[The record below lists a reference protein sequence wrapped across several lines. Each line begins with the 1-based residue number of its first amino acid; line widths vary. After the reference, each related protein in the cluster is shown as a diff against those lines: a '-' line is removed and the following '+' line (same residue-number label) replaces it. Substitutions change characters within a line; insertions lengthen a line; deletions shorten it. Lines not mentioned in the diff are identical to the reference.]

1 MSDLNILWL
10 TRKGRNLVGAPNT
23 RHEFEQEV
31 AQITNSV
38 FAGQG
43 WGEHREGESMTDTVK
58 RLMPDADWVMDFD
71 NNLHVRK
78 PRDRN
83 YKVGVFSSDLHGK
96 AYYGIT
102 SPTLYADMINTA
114 DYDAVFMRYPYIYG
128 TSYDYKSFTN
138 KLTMDKHF
146 LAWSVKT
153 DRFIKH
159 EKKYDVGFIGAVGK
173 PYPLRRQIWE
183 GLYYVGRGYK
193 VYQLKSPPGKTFTR
207 KWSKLEET
215 HLVGDAYSKRL
226 GETGVLIFGCSRY
239 LYPLQKFT
247 QASSA
252 GCLVMCNKPS
262 MASSLGFVN
271 GKTYVE
277 VDLYNW
283 EEVLQYY
290 LGNEQEAQRIATAGM
305 KMTQKYHSHKVR
317 ARQFVEMLQ

>member
-1 MSDLNILWL
+1 MNDINILWL
-10 TRKGRNLVGAPNT
+10 TRKGKGLVGAPNT

-43 WGEHREGESMTDTVK
+43 WGEHREGEPMDEVVK
-58 RLMPDADWVMDFD
+58 RVMPDADWVMDFD

-78 PRDRN
+78 PRNRN
-83 YKVGVFSSDLHGK
+83 YQVGVFSSDLHGK

-102 SPTLYADMINTA
+102 SPLLYADMINKA
-114 DYDAVFMRYPYIYG
+114 EYDTVFMRYPYIYG
-128 TSYDYKSFTN
+128 SSYGYKSFIN
-138 KLTMDKHF
+138 KLTVDKHF
-146 LAWSVKT
+146 LPWSVDT
-153 DRFIKH
+153 DRFIQQ
-159 EKKYDVGFIGAVGK
+159 EKRYDAGFIGAVGK

-193 VYQLKSPPGKTFTR
+193 MYKLRSPPGKTFTR

-215 HLVGDAYSKRL
+215 HLVGEAYSQRL
-226 GETGVLIFGCSRY
+226 GETGILIFGCSHF

-252 GCLVMCNKPS
+252 GCLILCNKPS
-262 MASSLGFVN
+262 MASPLGFVD

-277 VDLYNW
+277 VDLHIW
-283 EEVLQYY
+283 EELLQYY
-290 LGNEQEAQRIATAGM
+290 LENESETRRIAEAGM
-305 KMTQKYHSHKVR
+305 KMTRKHHNHRVR
-317 ARQFVEMLQ
+317 AVQFVEMLQ